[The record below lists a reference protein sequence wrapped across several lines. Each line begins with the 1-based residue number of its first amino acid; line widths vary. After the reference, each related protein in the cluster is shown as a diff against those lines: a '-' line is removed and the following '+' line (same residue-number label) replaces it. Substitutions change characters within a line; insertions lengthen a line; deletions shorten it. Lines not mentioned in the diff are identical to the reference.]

1 MTQLHKC
8 PSRKTIK
15 TFLKVIE
22 RLDRYEATQ
31 RHIRGYGAGI
41 SGPLPVP
48 EVVAV
53 LAWLKELANP
63 LHRHI
68 DTDITSETK

>member
-1 MTQLHKC
+1 MSQ
-8 PSRKTIK
+8 PSRKVIR

-22 RLDRYEATQ
+22 KLDRYEATE

-41 SGPLPVP
+41 PGPLPVP
-48 EVVAV
+48 EVVEV

-63 LHRHI
+63 NQRQI
-68 DTDITSETK
+68 DRESR